1 MKPTQQKIFKM
12 AIELFS
18 QKGYNGV
25 SIREIAKAVGIKES
39 SIYNHYKNKD
49 KILQTIY
56 DYYQNQMKKTILP
69 EKELEKKIDQMS
81 FEQFW
86 TKGLA
91 NFHKTTEAP
100 LMEKINNIILLEMF
114 RDQRA
119 RDIALK
125 ELFSRQQ
132 QKVQIVFE
140 KMQNKD
146 LIKKD
151 IDPKVLALE
160 YTYPM
165 LALRFEYNILKNWN
179 LKTTKVQ
186 KKMIDHIK
194 FISQIAKNTKG
205 GESK

>member
-1 MKPTQQKIFKM
+1 M
-12 AIELFS
+12 E
-18 QKGYNGV
+18 
-25 SIREIAKAVGIKES
+25 
-39 SIYNHYKNKD
+39 
-49 KILQTIY
+49 
-56 DYYQNQMKKTILP
+56 KTVLP
-69 EKELEKKIDQMS
+69 EKALDSKISQMS

-91 NFHKTTEAP
+91 NFHKTTEAA

-114 RDQRA
+114 RDPRA
-119 RDIALK
+119 RDIALE

-132 QKVQIVFE
+132 EKIQIIFE
-140 KMQNKD
+140 KMQKKG

-151 IDPKVLALE
+151 IDAKVLALE

-179 LKTTKVQ
+179 LKTTNVQ

-194 FISQIAKNTKG
+194 FISQIAKTLKEVKDN
-205 GESK
+205 E